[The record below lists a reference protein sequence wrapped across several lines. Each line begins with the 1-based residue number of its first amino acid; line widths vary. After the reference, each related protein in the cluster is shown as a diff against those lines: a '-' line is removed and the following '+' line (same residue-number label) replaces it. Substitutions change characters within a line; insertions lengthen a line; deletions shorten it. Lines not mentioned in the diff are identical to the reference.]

1 MLIYDGLVRVRSGA
15 EKGKGEEGKRLHRS
29 GEEIVVMGAAL
40 REGLRYRLEGMGR
53 LRWSM
58 YQGNYLLAFPAGF
71 VALLDIMLNI
81 CISASDIDV
90 EY

>member
-1 MLIYDGLVRVRSGA
+1 MFPSGLSA
-15 EKGKGEEGKRLHRS
+15 LPEGNTTRILGGVKDE